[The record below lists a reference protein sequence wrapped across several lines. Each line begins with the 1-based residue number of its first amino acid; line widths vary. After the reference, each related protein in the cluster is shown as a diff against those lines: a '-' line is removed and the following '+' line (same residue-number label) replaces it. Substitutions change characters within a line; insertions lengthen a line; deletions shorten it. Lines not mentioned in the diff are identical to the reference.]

1 MTSDRERHLEQVL
14 AQFLKPIRG
23 IPFEVVIRALCEA
36 SVVPFDRS
44 DADNQAFLTVLTE
57 AVRDACRAVHAT
69 PIERPRPNE
78 VGNDMEPFMIR
89 ALCQHGLSAAPPRT
103 RDGKGKSTGYPD
115 VRIDTGKRPVF
126 LEVKTYAAATHATT
140 QRSFYLSPADDPKIF
155 EDGCHLLVGFE
166 IERAG
171 NLFTPVAFEIVDLY
185 GLECDMKSEFNS
197 DNKRLYAGARRL
209 ARERV
214 A

>member
-1 MTSDRERHLEQVL
+1 MSSDRERKLEEVL

-23 IPFEVVIRALCEA
+23 IPFEVAIRALCDV
-36 SVVPFDRS
+36 SVEPFDRS
-44 DADNQAFLTVLTE
+44 DAENRAFLETLAE
-57 AVRDACRAVHAT
+57 AMREACRAVQAT

-78 VGNDMEPFMIR
+78 VGNDMEPFVIR
-89 ALCQHGLSAAPPRT
+89 ALCQQGLAAAPPRT

-115 VRIDTGKRPVF
+115 VRIDAGNRPVF
-126 LEVKTYAAATHATT
+126 LEVKTYAAANHATT

-171 NLFTPVAFEIVDLY
+171 NLFKPVAFEIFDLY

-197 DNKRLYAGARRL
+197 DNKRLYADTRL
-209 ARERV
+209 LVKERI